1 VQQPQS
7 AGEKPE
13 KHKFIGMQEVGMALH
28 MMTSGMFSSARIT
41 ADDLNSEKLLDP
53 ADLVSLNEFNPDERA
68 RFQKA
73 VDDLNARVDRAAVSA
88 AARLQN
94 VVRDLRR
101 GRRVGKR
108 HVCNKLYSGL
118 VRILERDELA
128 ATLTGCCM
136 RQWKF
141 ISALKTTYKV
151 EVAGG
156 EVTFHVRRPGKTKEA
171 AQDDSAPR

>member
-1 VQQPQS
+1 
-7 AGEKPE
+7 
-13 KHKFIGMQEVGMALH
+13 
-28 MMTSGMFSSARIT
+28 MTSSIFYSAKIT
-41 ADDLNSEKLLDP
+41 AEDLKSEKLLDP
-53 ADLVSLNEFNPDERA
+53 EDLVSLNEFNPDERA

-73 VDDLNARVDRAAVSA
+73 VDDFNARVDRAAVSA
-88 AARLQN
+88 AAKLQN

-141 ISALKTTYKV
+141 ISALKATYKV

-156 EVTFHVRRPGKTKEA
+156 EVTFHVTRPAKPKQGEH
-171 AQDDSAPR
+171 DDCAPR